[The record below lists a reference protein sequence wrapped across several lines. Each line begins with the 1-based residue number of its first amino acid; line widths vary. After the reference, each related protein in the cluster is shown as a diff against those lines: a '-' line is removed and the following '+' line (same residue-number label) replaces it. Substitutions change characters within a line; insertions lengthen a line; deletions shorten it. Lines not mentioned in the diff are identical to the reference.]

1 MRNESEMHREMARFA
16 DLIRG
21 AERGRRA
28 VFSEFLTPDAQARLI
43 ALARRESLET
53 GLFGGG
59 EDAERAVV
67 GIWQEGC
74 EPDCSPIRIVRIT
87 WDGRYAAPQH
97 RDVLGACL
105 GLGLERETL
114 GDIRLE
120 GSSAYVV
127 ALPAI
132 AGYLE
137 QHLDSVGNASVRSS
151 EYDGEMPAAE
161 QGARAVVN
169 VPSLR
174 LDAVL
179 AQTLRL
185 SRAKAQTLIRG
196 GAVNRNWAEE
206 TRPDVELAEGDV
218 ISVRGHGRV
227 KVHAVQGESRK
238 GRLFIEVETFLK
250 P

>member
-43 ALARRESLET
+43 ALARRGGLET

-120 GSSAYVV
+120 GSSAYVA

-132 AGYLE
+132 AEYLE
-137 QHLDSVGNASVRSS
+137 QHLNSVGSASVRSS

-185 SRAKAQTLIRG
+185 ARAKAQTLICG

-227 KVHAVQGESRK
+227 KIHAVQGESRK
-238 GRLFIEVETFLK
+238 GRLFIEVKTFLK

>member
-43 ALARRESLET
+43 ALARREGLET

-74 EPDCSPIRIVRIT
+74 EPDCSPICIVRII

-120 GSSAYVV
+120 GSSAYVA

-137 QHLDSVGNASVRSS
+137 QHLDSVGSASVRSS